1 MSTRRGRGYQTA
13 QCNTLHRKRKPK
25 TPTQGTESPRL
36 QQTYLQLGQRR
47 RIGLTVCPHC
57 QYGYVAGVAEDE
69 AVHQRYHAEANLGVR
84 VPGKAVAS
92 SAAVHHFRINAG
104 KGGGEALRDGEV
116 VDIVP
121 VDSGSPNRKSATG
134 AGTSWSI
141 HQAWFAA
148 VWRLACRDW
157 NGDASSAD
165 ASVAMDISPS
175 CTTLVAMTRTQR
187 RAIGVVVARPLRVC
201 AGGHEPSAWCGIDRV
216 WVHWRYRCRGIA
228 TQLLDVAR
236 RAVWV
241 ATCVSRERC
250 AFTALTS
257 DGRAFANRVIGRVY
271 LYGASAA
278 MASDEPTAA
287 TNDGGALATLET
299 LEDGIS

>member
-13 QCNTLHRKRKPK
+13 QGNTVNRKRKPK

-47 RIGLTVCPHC
+47 RIGLTVCPQC
-57 QYGYVAGVAEDE
+57 QHGYVAGVAEDE
-69 AVHQRYHAEANLGVR
+69 AVHQRYHAEAKLGVR

-92 SAAVHHFRINAG
+92 SVARHHFRVSAG
-104 KGGGEALRDGEV
+104 KGGVEALRDGEV
-116 VDIVP
+116 VDVVP
-121 VDSGSPNRKSATG
+121 VDSGAPRRKSAPA

-175 CTTLVAMTRTQR
+175 CATLVAITRTQR
-187 RAIGVVVARPLRVC
+187 RAIGVVVARPLRVR
-201 AGGHEPSAWCGIDRV
+201 AAGHEPSAWCGIDRV
-216 WVHWRYRCRGIA
+216 WVHWRYRRRGIA
-228 TQLLDVAR
+228 TQLLDAAR

-257 DGRAFANRVIGRVY
+257 DGRAFANRVVGRVH
-271 LYGASAA
+271 LYGASDAV
-278 MASDEPTAA
+278 ASDEPTAA
-287 TNDGGALATLET
+287 TNDGEALATLET
-299 LEDGIS
+299 TDDATG